1 MYEEGALFL
10 RYLALM
16 KGLLYAGVAG
26 YRTWRR
32 FCDSERS
39 YDSWEDLERGLD
51 KEFVKDLKDLY
62 Q

>member
-1 MYEEGALFL
+1 MPPP
-10 RYLALM
+10 
-16 KGLLYAGVAG
+16 AGVAG

-32 FCDSERS
+32 FCDNENS

-51 KEFVKDLKDLY
+51 KDFVKDLKELY